1 MTEPREEWWPHPAE
15 WARDPAAARD
25 QAEVARASISLGI
38 GAATHLSTRGT
49 CDPPADVLELRARF
63 RLALED
69 MRRRR
74 LNPWAPFGWP
84 VLSIAQESLICRAVA
99 KLRKGAAQGKP
110 TTLSA
115 EDARQVAHLLEVVQQ
130 LARVEWAE
138 AVVEN
143 QVPDQ
148 AVQDNRPRGA

>member
-1 MTEPREEWWPHPAE
+1 VTEPREQWWPHPAE
-15 WARDPAAARD
+15 WAADPAAARD
-25 QAEVARASISLGI
+25 KAEVARASISLGI

-74 LNPWAPFGWP
+74 LCPWAPFGWP
-84 VLSIAQESLICRAVA
+84 VLSIHQESLVCRVVA
-99 KLRKGAAQGKP
+99 KLRKGAAAGKS
-110 TTLSA
+110 TTISA
-115 EDARQVAHLLEVVQQ
+115 EDARQVAHLLEVAQQ

-138 AVVEN
+138 TAADH
-143 QVPDQ
+143 QVPDP
-148 AVQDNRPRGA
+148 AVQDNRPRRW